1 MDQVSTVERPKR
13 REYSVEFKASVLEQ
27 CRQPG
32 ASLAG
37 IALGY
42 GINPNM
48 VHRWI
53 REERQRQL
61 LINLQ
66 QTASAFV
73 PLQLQAEVL
82 GRLGYSDNAGDNC
95 TSVVCKIASSHLHL
109 SLVKGPTKK
118 GVRRRRR
125 HGLDRHH
132 AQRSVADPALSRE
145 SCPGMKQ
152 AHCPLRSGTSRN
164 LGCRLRSPFPFRSP
178 PTPP

>member
-1 MDQVSTVERPKR
+1 MKEIVETMDQVSTVERPRR

-27 CRQPG
+27 CHQPG

-66 QTASAFV
+66 QTASTFV
-73 PLQLQAEVL
+73 PLQLQA
-82 GRLGYSDNAGDNC
+82 
-95 TSVVCKIASSHLHL
+95 
-109 SLVKGPTKK
+109 
-118 GVRRRRR
+118 
-125 HGLDRHH
+125 
-132 AQRSVADPALSRE
+132 
-145 SCPGMKQ
+145 Q
-152 AHCPLRSGTSRN
+152 APIGSGTVQSHQRQSSGEPDHPAETIHIEIQRGGSTVSVRWP
-164 LGCRLRSPFPFRSP
+164 LAGAAQCAQVLRELLR
-178 PTPP
+178 

>member
-37 IALGY
+37 VALSH

-66 QTASAFV
+66 QTASGFV
-73 PLQLQAEVL
+73 PLQLQAEVPL
-82 GRLGYSDNAGDNC
+82 DASAVPRL
-95 TSVVCKIASSHLHL
+95 
-109 SLVKGPTKK
+109 
-118 GVRRRRR
+118 
-125 HGLDRHH
+125 
-132 AQRSVADPALSRE
+132 QRPLPVEP
-145 SCPGMKQ
+145 
-152 AHCPLRSGTSRN
+152 AHCAETIHIEIQRGGATVSVRWPLAGAAQ
-164 LGCRLRSPFPFRSP
+164 CAQVLRELLR
-178 PTPP
+178 